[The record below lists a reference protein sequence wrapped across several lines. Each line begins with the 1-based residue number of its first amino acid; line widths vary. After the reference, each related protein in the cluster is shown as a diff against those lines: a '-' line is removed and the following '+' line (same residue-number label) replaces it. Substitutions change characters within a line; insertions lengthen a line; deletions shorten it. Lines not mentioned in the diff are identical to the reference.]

1 MRVLAIPLLGLGLAA
16 GVARPGA
23 GQGELA
29 SARPVDRIVAIVGSK
44 PILASQVEEQL
55 VLAQAQGLKIPTDS
69 AGRGAARRQVLR
81 QMVDEELLV
90 QQAERDTT
98 IKVTD
103 QEVQDQVEQTVQNVR
118 KQFSSTADFLAQ
130 LRAAQFL
137 TEEEWRRWLADQQRR
152 SSLQQRLLDQLRQ
165 KGKLRPIPPTAAQ
178 MRQFWEENRA
188 QQPKRPAAISFR
200 QIVVTPRADSTAKA
214 RARQLAESL
223 VVVLRHGANFGEV
236 AKKYSADSASREQGG
251 ELGWFRRGVMV
262 KQFEDVA
269 FRLRPGT
276 ISDAVPTEFGY
287 HIIQVER
294 AQPAEILARHIL
306 IQPTISAAQL
316 AIARRQADSVHDA
329 LAHSAP
335 FDSLA
340 RAYADPNEPKLAD
353 ALPVSQLPPDY
364 EKVVGSDTVPGL
376 KPVFEVGAGTA
387 RPRFVIFEL
396 VRRLPEGDLSFDE
409 VKDRIRDGLGQ
420 QLAVKHYLD
429 LLRRTTYVDVRF

>member
-1 MRVLAIPLLGLGLAA
+1 MTLP
-16 GVARPGA
+16 
-23 GQGELA
+23 
-29 SARPVDRIVAIVGSK
+29 S
-44 PILASQVEEQL
+44 
-55 VLAQAQGLKIPTDS
+55 DS
-69 AGRGAARRQVLR
+69 AGRAAARRQVLS
-81 QMVDEELLV
+81 QMVDEELVV

-118 KQFSSTADFLAQ
+118 KQFTSITEFQAQ

-137 TEEEWRRWLADQQRR
+137 SEEEWRRWLADQQRR
-152 SSLQQRLLDQLRQ
+152 GILQKRLLDQLRE
-165 KGKLRPIPPTAAQ
+165 KGKLRPIPPTDAQ

-200 QIVVTPRADSTAKA
+200 QIVVTPQADSSAKA

-223 VVVLRHGANFGEV
+223 VVVLRHGASFADV
-236 AKKYSADSASREQGG
+236 AKKYSADSTSREQGG
-251 ELGWFRRGVMV
+251 ELGWFRRGPMV

-276 ISDAVPTEFGY
+276 ISDVVPTEFGY

-294 AQPAEILARHIL
+294 AQPAEVLARHIL
-306 IQPTISAAQL
+306 IRPTISAAQL
-316 AIARRQADSVHDA
+316 AIAKRLADSVHTA
-329 LAHSAP
+329 LARGAP

-340 RAYADPNEPKLAD
+340 RLYADPNEPKLAD

-364 EKVVGSDTVPGL
+364 EKVVGPDTVPGL
-376 KPVFEVGAGTA
+376 KPVFEVGAGSA
-387 RPRFVIFEL
+387 RPRFVVFEL
-396 VRRLPEGDLSFDE
+396 VKRLPEGELSFDE
-409 VKDRIRDGLGQ
+409 VKDRIRDGLAQ